1 MPTKNAEAA
10 KAATNRSAIFQLA
23 ANQTTR
29 RAPAFL
35 YAGARRLYRAG
46 FTLVE
51 LLVVIMIIAILI
63 ALLLPAL
70 AMARDVAETIACA
83 SNERQMGI
91 GFAEYADTWS
101 DAYPVWAIDNP
112 NGRFG
117 SWVTTGSIAYTWE
130 DALYSIME
138 GKTVAA
144 SPADM
149 NTNIFTDPGRDTGGS
164 GFDSVNDGHWFP
176 TGYQL
181 NAFNDFGTSLT
192 STLPPGVWGPGGF
205 SSGRGYASGMVPPM
219 WVHTVEVRNPSL
231 TWQVVDGVY
240 VPSPYYFVYSTGVRG
255 VSDLLNN
262 SDRNHYPC
270 HDNDSKYN
278 WLFCDGH
285 VSLKSFAQISPAIGN
300 TSYNSTSNLFFQ
312 RWRIAS
318 N

>member
-1 MPTKNAEAA
+1 MITRNAKVTAV
-10 KAATNRSAIFQLA
+10 TDDRSTAFRQA
-23 ANQTTR
+23 ENQTSC
-29 RAPAFL
+29 RAPASL
-35 YAGARRLYRAG
+35 HAGARRLYRVG

-70 AMARDVAETIACA
+70 AMARDLAETVACA

-91 GFAEYADTWS
+91 GFAEYAHTWS
-101 DAYPVWAIDNP
+101 DAYPVWSFNNP
-112 NGRFG
+112 SGRFG
-117 SWVTTGSIAYTWE
+117 SWVTQGSLAYTWE
-130 DALYSIME
+130 DALYSIMS

-149 NTNIFTDPGRDTGGS
+149 NTNIFTDPGRDTGGA
-164 GFDSVNDGHWFP
+164 GFQSASLGHWFP

-181 NAFNDFGTSLT
+181 NVFNDFGTQLT
-192 STLPPGVWGPGGF
+192 STLSQGVWGPGGF
-205 SSGRGYASGMVPPM
+205 SYNRLYPM
-219 WVHTVEVRNPSL
+219 WVHAVNVQNPSL

-262 SDRNHYPC
+262 SDGNHYPC